1 MSLISENERGLGMNG
16 GCGEERQ
23 NNFIDV
29 CGTCKTNWGCCLG
42 TRPPISRERRRI
54 IEAYLKDHG
63 IPIEEP
69 FAEEGYAFP
78 REQASGY
85 CVFRDGRTGR
95 CVVHAVKPETCVS
108 GPITFDINR
117 RTGKI
122 EWFLKMERICDL
134 AGVVAKDK
142 TLLDRHLG
150 SAKKE
155 ITRLVKQL
163 GGEELKVIL
172 AKDEPETFKIDEDD
186 LDDDVLDK
194 LR

>member
-1 MSLISENERGLGMNG
+1 MWFSMKR

-23 NNFIDV
+23 SNFIDT
-29 CGTCKTNWGCCLG
+29 CGLCKTNWSCCLG

-54 IEAYLKDHG
+54 IEAFLKDHG
-63 IPIEEP
+63 TSIEEP
-69 FAEEGYAFP
+69 FAEEGYVFP

-85 CVFRDGRTGR
+85 CVFRDGQTRR

-150 SAKKE
+150 SAKRE

-163 GGEELKVIL
+163 SGPELRVIL
-172 AKDEPETFKIDEDD
+172 AKDEPETFKIGEDYVD
-186 LDDDVLDK
+186 GDVLGK